1 MKNNF
6 VAKNDFNRSV
16 VFVDRKKQDKLKTK
30 RKMKHKGKNY
40 E

>member
-6 VAKNDFNRSV
+6 VAKNDYNRSA
-16 VFVDRKKQDKLKTK
+16 VFVDRKKESKTTTK